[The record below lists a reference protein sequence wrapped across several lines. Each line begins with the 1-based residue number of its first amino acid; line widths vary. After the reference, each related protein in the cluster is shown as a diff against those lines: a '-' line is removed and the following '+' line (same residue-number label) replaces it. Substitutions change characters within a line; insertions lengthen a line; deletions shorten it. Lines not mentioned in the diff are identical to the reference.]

1 MTSADYGSSSNNAS
15 TFSAEPIITLGPLE
29 NEQRQV
35 VEPLNVDT
43 GIKIAETQN
52 FKNNGIVESSNAL
65 TNDIKQSEDEHAS
78 NLIAVYVVRFDTKK
92 GNMIEWQYPEDFD
105 LKGIEFQSLPSG
117 LHSVSKDMIY
127 FTRPPFIG
135 LSVFRNE
142 STLDQSV
149 DRGAHMAAVGILVSP
164 TTETGL
170 CGRPWNHLTF
180 LQNEIMTHVN
190 LSDDYSNLIEYFK
203 KHRIVL
209 DSVDNDSF
217 IEPDS
222 GPSTS
227 YRLNKPQYSRNRCL
241 STSEMSTTSYQAPVP
256 PMHPA
261 HHFPN
266 FVRSCGPS
274 IFLLWKAALLKK
286 RILFYSPPPVEG
298 VCYFVYG
305 TCLIAN
311 VSSSIS
317 RTLNCKVD
325 KMKPLFNIGVCD
337 IPTVEAT
344 EGGYVACT
352 TDLIFQYK
360 KNLYDL
366 LVILPHKENQYQHP
380 ELIASPGSQL
390 STKINAT
397 DIRRYRVLLKLLES
411 YGASNYSEEEDGG
424 DITDTWRKMMFGDES
439 SDEILNES
447 SNAEGSRETSD
458 IEVEMIRFFHGLT
471 TNLFNTLQPMVLPFG
486 FNDVE
491 ESAIL
496 YLDHLLQLGLDPHED
511 GVFVGKFA
519 EIYFGRKIEV
529 VGKGGNIIIQFCSNL
544 SSLIENNCC
553 CFRI

>member
-1 MTSADYGSSSNNAS
+1 MIKGNNNNNES
-15 TFSAEPIITLGPLE
+15 VEPIS
-29 NEQRQV
+29 
-35 VEPLNVDT
+35 VDT
-43 GIKIAETQN
+43 GTKIAKTQN
-52 FKNNGIVESSNAL
+52 FNNNEIVESSNAL
-65 TNDIKQSEDEHAS
+65 SKGIKQSEDEHAS
-78 NLIAVYVVRFDTKK
+78 NLVAVYVTRFDTKK
-92 GNMIEWQYPEDFD
+92 GNIIEWQYPEDFD

-117 LHSVSKDMIY
+117 LHSVSQDVIY
-127 FTRPPFIG
+127 FTRPPFVG
-135 LSVFRNE
+135 LSLFRNE

-170 CGRPWNHLTF
+170 CGRPWNHLMF
-180 LQNEIMTHVN
+180 LQNEILKHVN
-190 LSDDYSNLIEYFK
+190 FSDDYSNLIEYFK
-203 KHRIVL
+203 KNRIVL
-209 DSVDNDSF
+209 DSTDNDSSF
-217 IEPDS
+217 EPDS

-241 STSEMSTTSYQAPVP
+241 STSELSTISYLAPVL

-266 FVRSCGPS
+266 FVRSCGPT

-286 RILFYSPPPVEG
+286 RILFYSPPPVEE

-305 TCLIAN
+305 TCLISN
-311 VSSSIS
+311 VSSSVS
-317 RTLNCKVD
+317 RTLKYKVD
-325 KMKPLFNIGVCD
+325 KMKPLFNVGVCD
-337 IPTVEAT
+337 IPTMEAT
-344 EGGYVACT
+344 EGGFVACT

-366 LVILPHKENQYQHP
+366 LVILPHKENQYQQP

-397 DIRRYRVLLKLLES
+397 DIRRYRVLLKLLAS
-411 YGASNYSEEEDGG
+411 YGVSNCNEEEDDGG
-424 DITDTWRKMMFGDES
+424 DITDTLRKMMFGDES

-447 SNAEGSRETSD
+447 SNAEGSRENSE

-471 TNLFNTLQPMVLPFG
+471 TNLFNTLQPMVLPLG

-491 ESAIL
+491 ETAIL
-496 YLDHLLQLGLDPHED
+496 NLDHLSRLGLDPHED
-511 GVFVGKFA
+511 GAFVEKFA

-529 VGKGGNIIIQFCSNL
+529 KIVVVAFGFNFNG
-544 SSLIENNCC
+544 
-553 CFRI
+553 